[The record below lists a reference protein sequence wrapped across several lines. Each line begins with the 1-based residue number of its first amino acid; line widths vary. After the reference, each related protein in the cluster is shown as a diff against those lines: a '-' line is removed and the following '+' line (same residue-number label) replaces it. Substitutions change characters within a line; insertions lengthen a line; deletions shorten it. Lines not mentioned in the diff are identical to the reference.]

1 MIWCIRQDWLPKPL
15 QFRCPKWNCSLSRT
29 AVPPANSLFEA
40 EDDNKFHHGCLV
52 KCGIRNA
59 ECGMKTSRLPPPAN
73 LDSAFRAPHSAFE
86 LVGCHGFAP
95 CSRRLR
101 AGTSLSK
108 FATQARHEGRV
119 EPRRPDLWSSDQH
132 RDFAARENGRASGY
146 RAPYSGLEDRRVSL
160 NTYARRNGIP
170 CWNRTSLCGSANRRL
185 ISSANGM

>member
-1 MIWCIRQDWLPKPL
+1 VIWCIRQDWLPKPL

-40 EDDNKFHHGCLV
+40 KDDNKFHHGCLV

-59 ECGMKTSRLPPPAN
+59 KCGMKTSRLPPPAN

-132 RDFAARENGRASGY
+132 RDFAAREMDGH
-146 RAPYSGLEDRRVSL
+146 E
-160 NTYARRNGIP
+160 
-170 CWNRTSLCGSANRRL
+170 GSAPFTPVWKTGVCLSTPMPGEMESRAG
-185 ISSANGM
+185 IAPASAVLQTAA